1 MTRTLRTKLRRDVR
15 RQRGAFAAITLTIF
29 LGVTLFGATYD
40 AFLNLKSSYDRAF
53 SEYRF
58 ADLTVSGGDATAL
71 ARLARR
77 TPGVEAVQAR
87 TQIDLPIRVG
97 PDKFLGRVVGVP
109 AGRPAAVN
117 RLAPRQGAHLA
128 PRSGAAVLVE
138 KHMAETF
145 HLAPGDRVT
154 VVGAAGPRRL
164 RVAGV
169 VSSPEYFWPSRSR
182 QEVFS
187 APKDFGVVF
196 ASEPLARALA
206 GRRSPNQVA
215 IYYGEG
221 RPDGALTGRL
231 SAAAERLGAADV
243 MTRAQQPSNSALQQ
257 DVTEFEQLAVLF
269 PLLFLT
275 AAALATGVLMRRLVA
290 SQRPIIGMLRACGFG
305 RRQLVAH
312 YLSFGLATGLLGA
325 LLGAVAGFELGRLW
339 TGLYTDQLS
348 IPLSVVEVRPVTI
361 SLGLA
366 FGVLVGGLAA
376 AAPAALA
383 ASVPPAEAMRRFA
396 PARRGGLSLA
406 ERLVP
411 PLRRLPVRWRM
422 ALRSIGRNPR
432 RALSTVTGVVLALIL
447 ILSFWVM
454 IDSATLLIHRQYSD
468 IERQDAQLVFRGPVS
483 GRELDRIR
491 RLPGVARVEPA
502 AEIPV
507 SLQAN
512 GRRYQ
517 TALIALRRDTR
528 MHGFYLQG
536 GGQTELPAAGLLAGS
551 FVRGRLDLESGQ
563 SLIVGEP
570 QSGAR
575 LRVPVT
581 GFLDEPV
588 GSYVY
593 ASLEAVRAL
602 AGGRLGAGNSAFV
615 TYAPGADPE
624 RMRRVLSAAPG
635 VAAFVDSQ
643 ALLEYVNGYL
653 GLYYLM
659 IGLMVL
665 FGGAMAF
672 ALLYNVIQSNLAERA
687 VEVATLRAAGM
698 PFGALARMITV
709 ENVVVASLGIVPGC
723 LIAFELARLFMG
735 QFSTDWFNFAVEA
748 RPLTFI
754 LSSLAILAVALLS
767 ELPGLRA
774 VKRLDVAAV
783 VRERSA

>member
-87 TQIDLPIRVG
+87 TQVDLPIRVG

-128 PRSGAAVLVE
+128 PGGGAAVLVE

-154 VVGAAGPRRL
+154 VVGVEGPRRL

-196 ASEPLARALA
+196 AAEPLARALA

-215 IYYGEG
+215 IYYRGG

-231 SAAAERLGAADV
+231 GAAAERLGAADV

-325 LLGAVAGFELGRLW
+325 VLGAVAGFELGRLW

-348 IPLSVVEVRPVTI
+348 IPLAVVEVRPLTI
-361 SLGLA
+361 AAGLA

-406 ERLVP
+406 ERLAP

-454 IDSATLLIHRQYSD
+454 IDSATLLIHRQYHD

-483 GRELDRIR
+483 AGELDRIR
-491 RLPGVARVEPA
+491 RVPGVARVEPA

-536 GGQTELPAAGLLAGS
+536 GGQTELPATGLLAGS
-551 FVRGRLDLESGQ
+551 FVRSRLDLESGQ
-563 SLIVGEP
+563 SLTVGEP
-570 QSGAR
+570 QTGAR
-575 LRVPVT
+575 LRAPVT

-615 TYAPGADPE
+615 SYAPGADPE
-624 RMRRVLSAAPG
+624 RMRRALSAAPG

-748 RPLTFI
+748 RPSTFI

>member
-1 MTRTLRTKLRRDVR
+1 MSRTLRTKLRRDVR
-15 RQRGAFAAITLTIF
+15 RQRAAFAAITLTIF

-58 ADLTVSGGDATAL
+58 ADLTVTGGKSASF

-77 TPGVEAVQAR
+77 TAGVEAAQAR
-87 TQIDLPIRVG
+87 TQADLPIRVG
-97 PDKFLGRVVGVP
+97 RDKFLGRVIGVP
-109 AGRPAAVN
+109 AGRQPAVN
-117 RLAPRQGAHLA
+117 RLALRQGSYLPQHD
-128 PRSGAAVLVE
+128 RSGVLVE
-138 KHMAETF
+138 KHMAEAFDLT
-145 HLAPGDRVT
+145 PGGRLT

-164 RVAGV
+164 RIAGI
-169 VSSPEYFWPSRSR
+169 VSSPEYFWPARSR

-196 ASEPLARALA
+196 AAEPLARELA
-206 GRRSPNQVA
+206 GSRAPNQVA
-215 IYYGEG
+215 IYYGGG
-221 RPDGALTGRL
+221 RPDGALTQRL

-257 DVTEFEQLAVLF
+257 DVTSFEQLAVLF

-290 SQRPIIGMLRACGFG
+290 SQRPIIGMLRACGFE

-312 YLSFGLATGLLGA
+312 YLSFGLAAGLLGA
-325 LLGAVAGFELGRLW
+325 VLGAVAGFGLGNLW
-339 TGLYTDQLS
+339 TGLYTEQLS
-348 IPLSVVEVRPVTI
+348 IPLTVVEVRPVTI
-361 SLGLA
+361 ALGLA

-376 AAPAALA
+376 AAPAAIA

-396 PARRGGLSLA
+396 PARGGGLSLA
-406 ERLVP
+406 ERLLP

-432 RALSTVTGVVLALIL
+432 RAVSTVIGVVLALVL

-454 IDSATLLIHRQYSD
+454 IDSATLLIHRQYHD
-468 IERQDAQLVFRGPVS
+468 IERQDAQLVFRGPLS
-483 GRELDRIR
+483 RRELDRIR
-491 RLPGVARVEPA
+491 RVPGVQRVEPA
-502 AEIPV
+502 AQIPV

-517 TALIALRRDTR
+517 TALIALQRDTQ

-536 GGQTELPAAGLLAGS
+536 GGRTELPAAGILAGS
-551 FVRGRLDLESGQ
+551 FVRTRLGLEG
-563 SLIVGEP
+563 GEP
-570 QSGAR
+570 VTVSEPQTGAR
-575 LRVPVT
+575 LRAPVT
-581 GFLDEPV
+581 GFLDEPL

-615 TYAPGADPE
+615 AYAPGVDRE
-624 RMRRVLSAAPG
+624 RMRRTLSAAPG
-635 VAAFVDSQ
+635 VTAFVDSK

-709 ENVVVASLGIVPGC
+709 ENVLVASLGIVPGC
-723 LIAFELARLFMG
+723 LLAYELARLFMG
-735 QFSTDWFNFAVEA
+735 QFSTDWFSFGIVA
-748 RPLTFI
+748 RPSTFV
-754 LSSLAILAVALLS
+754 LSALAILVVALLS

-774 VKRLDVAAV
+774 VKRLDVAEV

>member
-1 MTRTLRTKLRRDVR
+1 VTRTLRKKLRRDIR
-15 RQRGAFAAITLTIF
+15 RQRAAFIAITLTIF

-40 AFLNLKSSYDRAF
+40 AFLNLKSSYDHAF
-53 SEYRF
+53 VVYRF
-58 ADLTVSGGDATAL
+58 ANLTVSGGDSAGL

-77 TPGVEAVQAR
+77 SAGVEAVQAR
-87 TQIDLPIRVG
+87 TQADLPIHVG
-97 PDKFLGRVVGVP
+97 RDKFLGRVVGVP
-109 AGRPAAVN
+109 AGRQPAVN
-117 RLAPRQGAHLA
+117 RLAL
-128 PRSGAAVLVE
+128 RSGSYLARGDRSGVLVE

-145 HLAPGDRVT
+145 GLGPGARLT

-169 VSSPEYFWPSRSR
+169 VASPEYFWPSRNR
-182 QEVFS
+182 QEVIS

-196 ASEPLARALA
+196 AAEPLARALA
-206 GRRSPNQVA
+206 GSRSPDQVA
-215 IYYGEG
+215 IYYAGG
-221 RPDGALTGRL
+221 HPDAALTRRL
-231 SAAAERLGAADV
+231 GAAAERLGAADV

-257 DVTEFEQLAVLF
+257 DVTSFEQLAVLF

-290 SQRPIIGMLRACGFG
+290 AQRPIVGMLRACGFE
-305 RRQLVAH
+305 RRQIVAH
-312 YLSFGLATGLLGA
+312 YLSFGLATGLAGAVLGA
-325 LLGAVAGFELGRLW
+325 FAGFELGRLW
-339 TGLYTDQLS
+339 TGLYTEQLS
-348 IPLSVVEVRPVTI
+348 IPVTVVELRPPTI
-361 SLGLA
+361 ALGFV
-366 FGVLVGGLAA
+366 FGVLVGALAA
-376 AAPAALA
+376 AAPAAIA
-383 ASVPPAEAMRRFA
+383 AGVPPAEAMRRFA

-406 ERLVP
+406 ERLLP

-432 RALSTVTGVVLALIL
+432 RAVSTMIGVVLALVL

-454 IDSATLLIHRQYSD
+454 IDSTTLLIQRQYND
-468 IERQDAQLVFRGPVS
+468 IQRQDAQLVFRGS
-483 GRELDRIR
+483 LSRRELARIR
-491 RLPGVARVEPA
+491 RVPGVERVEPG

-517 TALIALRRDTR
+517 TALIALPRDTR
-528 MHGFYLQG
+528 MHGFYLQDG
-536 GGQTELPAAGLLAGS
+536 GRTELPATGILAGS
-551 FVRGRLDLESGQ
+551 FVRRRLGLEG
-563 SLIVGEP
+563 GEP
-570 QSGAR
+570 LALSVPRSGVR
-575 LRVPVT
+575 LRVPVA
-581 GFLDEPV
+581 GFLEEPL

-593 ASLEAVRAL
+593 ASLGAVRAA
-602 AGGRLGAGNSAFV
+602 AGERLGAGNSAFV
-615 TYAPGADPE
+615 TYAPGADRE
-624 RMRRVLSAAPG
+624 RMRRALSATPG
-635 VAAFVDSQ
+635 VSAFFDSK
-643 ALLEYVNGYL
+643 ALLEYVNRYL

-709 ENVVVASLGIVPGC
+709 ENVLVASLGILPGC
-723 LIAFELARLFMG
+723 LLAYELARLFME
-735 QFSTDWFNFAVEA
+735 QFSTDWFSFGVEA
-748 RPLTFI
+748 RPSTFVI
-754 LSSLAILAVALLS
+754 SALAIVAVALLS